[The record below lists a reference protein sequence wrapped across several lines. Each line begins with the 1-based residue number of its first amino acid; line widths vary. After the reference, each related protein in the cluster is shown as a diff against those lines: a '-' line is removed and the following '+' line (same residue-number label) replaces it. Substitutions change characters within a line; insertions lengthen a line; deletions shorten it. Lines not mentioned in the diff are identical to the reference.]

1 MHRSIRSRPLSALS
15 LSLALLLGVGSPGA
29 LAASAAQK
37 EKDAKAASRV
47 VFLRAQE
54 DYAAGRYSVALAGYA
69 EAHRLYPLPA
79 FIFNMAQC
87 QRLLDKPEEALALY
101 QRYLAEEPAAKNRA
115 TVEELIT
122 ELQAAVAARQPKAPV
137 QLVPAAPKE
146 PPAQAVAAVA
156 PVVESSPAKP
166 LHHQWWFWT
175 GVAVVVGGVATGVAL
190 ASSGPNLPPASLG
203 DVVLR

>member
-1 MHRSIRSRPLSALS
+1 MHRSIRSRPLSLSSALCLGLALQLS
-15 LSLALLLGVGSPGA
+15 LP
-29 LAASAAQK
+29 AASAHAAPATR
-37 EKDAKAASRV
+37 EDRAASKL
-47 VFLRAQE
+47 VFQRAQE

-87 QRLLDKPEEALALY
+87 ERLLDRPEEALALY
-101 QRYLAEEPAAKNRA
+101 RRYLTEEPKAKNRA
-115 TVEELIT
+115 TVEGLISELET
-122 ELQAAVAARQPKAPV
+122 TLAARRPKEPV
-137 QLVPAAPKE
+137 NLVPATPTE
-146 PPAQAVAAVA
+146 PPAAELAAITSTPAAA
-156 PVVESSPAKP
+156 PAP

-190 ASSGPNLPPASLG
+190 ASGGPSLPPTSLG